1 MGASA
6 ERSSEHE
13 QPLAPASSH
22 PSRLGKASFVLGA
35 TGLVMILIFPCGY
48 FGMGA
53 SEWSDEGPIWGHASV
68 VLFAM
73 GLLSFYVSP
82 ALGLVGS
89 CLALA
94 ALLRKNRRRG
104 VSISGLILN
113 VTTLLAFGL
122 LLLWLISMMEGVGA
136 G

>member
-1 MGASA
+1 MSN
-6 ERSSEHE
+6 ENE
-13 QPLAPASSH
+13 QPHDPSSSR
-22 PSRLGKASFVLGA
+22 PSRLGKASVVLG
-35 TGLVMILIFPCGY
+35 TIGLVMILIFPCGY
-48 FGMGA
+48 IGMGA
-53 SEWSDEGPIWGHASV
+53 SEWSDEDSMWEYALL

-89 CLALA
+89 CLAVA

-104 VSISGLILN
+104 VSMTGLILN
-113 VTTLLAFGL
+113 VATLLAFGL
-122 LLLWLISMMEGVGA
+122 LLLWFMSIMEGVGA